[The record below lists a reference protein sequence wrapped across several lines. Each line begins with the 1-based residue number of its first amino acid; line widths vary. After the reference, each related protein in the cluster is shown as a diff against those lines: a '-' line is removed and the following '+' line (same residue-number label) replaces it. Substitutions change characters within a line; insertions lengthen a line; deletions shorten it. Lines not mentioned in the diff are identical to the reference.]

1 MNLNTVWRCAQYRRV
16 QWGVIAGIWLSAG
29 VVFWCFYLQPAAE
42 ETEIQCR
49 QLQRLTA
56 LSEQAVPETV
66 VMPSPKI
73 PPLFTLLPENAL
85 PLLTS
90 WQQEPPEQ
98 PERWVLTFEAYYP
111 ELAALLD
118 TLSGELTQLPITRL
132 SLHPLTP
139 GTSSSPPL
147 LQMTLHLALPG
158 ADSPDPEKEWH
169 DDE

>member
-1 MNLNTVWRCAQYRRV
+1 MALCAVPARAVGSDCRDLVIGRC
-16 QWGVIAGIWLSAG
+16 GVLVFLSATG
-29 VVFWCFYLQPAAE
+29 S
-42 ETEIQCR
+42 R
-49 QLQRLTA
+49 GNGN
-56 LSEQAVPETV
+56 AVPAVAAADSTV
-66 VMPSPKI
+66 RTGGAGNGGSAAPDI

-85 PLLTS
+85 PLLTG

-98 PERWVLTFEAYYP
+98 PERWVLTFEAHYP

-147 LQMTLHLALPG
+147 LQLTLHLALPG

>member
-1 MNLNTVWRCAQYRRV
+1 MNLNTVWHCAQYRHV
-16 QWGVIAGIWLSAG
+16 QWGVTAGIWLSAG
-29 VVFWCFYLQPAAE
+29 VLFWCFYLQPAAG
-42 ETEIQCR
+42 ETEMRFR

-66 VMPSPKI
+66 VMPSPEI
-73 PPLFTLLPENAL
+73 PPLFTLLPEDAL
-85 PLLTS
+85 PLLTG

-98 PERWVLTFEAYYP
+98 PERWVLTFDAQYP

-118 TLSGELTQLPITRL
+118 ILSGELTQLPITRL

-139 GTSSSPPL
+139 GTSLSPPL
-147 LQMTLHLALPG
+147 LQMTLHLALPR